1 MNEPKI
7 LDHLFRHQYGKM
19 VSILTRIFGLAH
31 LPLIEDAVQDT
42 FIKAMKTWR
51 DQLPENPEA
60 WLTAAA
66 KNRMIDLFRQRQ
78 SEGERIDLLEFSE
91 LNDTENH
98 VYLENEIAD
107 SQLRMGFAACNP
119 VLKPQ
124 DQIAFA
130 LKTISGFSAKEIASA
145 LLLKEETVKKRLV
158 RARKVISSEN
168 IAFEI
173 PQGEALTLRLQRVLE
188 VVYLIFNEG
197 FHSGRS
203 DVLVREDLCGEAMRL
218 SKLLLSNTSTAAG
231 DTQALFAL
239 FCFHASR
246 LKSKIGDNNEVLSLK
261 DQDRAKWHAPLI
273 ELGYRY
279 MSQAVDSPFGLYHYE
294 AAIAAEHVMAKSYD
308 QTNWQQILKWYAA
321 IYTVNPSAFVK
332 LNMATVQLQLKAF
345 HEAELLLAEL
355 EVDELEQRKYLYFG
369 LWAEFHFLKEEKTRA
384 LENIEM
390 ALDLVTNTSEQ
401 GFLLRKKKKI
411 EEMN

>member
-107 SQLRMGFAACNP
+107 SQLRMVFAACNP

>member
-1 MNEPKI
+1 
-7 LDHLFRHQYGKM
+7 
-19 VSILTRIFGLAH
+19 
-31 LPLIEDAVQDT
+31 
-42 FIKAMKTWR
+42 
-51 DQLPENPEA
+51 
-60 WLTAAA
+60 
-66 KNRMIDLFRQRQ
+66 
-78 SEGERIDLLEFSE
+78 
-91 LNDTENH
+91 
-98 VYLENEIAD
+98 
-107 SQLRMGFAACNP
+107 
-119 VLKPQ
+119 
-124 DQIAFA
+124 
-130 LKTISGFSAKEIASA
+130 
-145 LLLKEETVKKRLV
+145 
-158 RARKVISSEN
+158 VISSEN

>member
-1 MNEPKI
+1 MNEPI
-7 LDHLFRHQYGKM
+7 LLDLLFRHQYGKM

-107 SQLRMGFAACNP
+107 SQLRMVFAACNP

>member
-107 SQLRMGFAACNP
+107 SQLRMVFAACNP

-218 SKLLLSNTSTAAG
+218 CKLLLSNTSTAAG